1 MKIRVRKEVK
11 AALLFIVALL
21 LFIWGLNYMKGKNI
35 LKKDLIIYAVY
46 ERIAGLSANNPVLIN
61 GYQVGLVRN
70 ISFIPNDP
78 SGRLLVEMGITED
91 IKIPTD
97 SRAII
102 QPGLISSNVINI
114 RLGKSFV
121 FAEPNDT
128 LNADVAISIQE
139 QVSLEMMPV
148 KMKAE
153 NLMMSIDTVI
163 NVIRYIF
170 NEETRDNLSRS
181 FASIRRSI
189 DYLKSTT
196 YNIDTLVSS
205 QRSRLALIIGNVASI
220 SQNIEDN
227 NESITRIIS
236 NFSDV
241 SDSLAKVDFNK
252 TIANLDKTVSDFSAI
267 VEEIKTGEGS
277 LSKLINNDTLYQQ
290 LSLSAEEM
298 KALVE
303 DMKLNPHRYLHFSV
317 FGKNPKKDQYQPA
330 DK

>member
-1 MKIRVRKEVK
+1 MKISVRKEVK

-35 LKKDLIIYAVY
+35 LKKDLIIYAIY

-114 RLGKSFV
+114 RLGESITFV
-121 FAEPNDT
+121 EPNDT
-128 LNADVAISIQE
+128 LNADIAISIQE
-139 QVSLEMMPV
+139 QVSMEMMPV
-148 KMKAE
+148 KLKAE
-153 NLMMSIDTVI
+153 KLMMSIDTVI

-181 FASIRRSI
+181 FASIRSSI

-205 QRSRLALIIGNVASI
+205 QKRRLASIIGNVASI

-227 NESITRIIS
+227 NESITRIIN
-236 NFSDV
+236 NFSDI
-241 SDSLAKVDFNK
+241 SDSLAKVDFSR

-303 DMKLNPHRYLHFSV
+303 DIKINPHRYLHFSV
-317 FGKNPKKDQYQPA
+317 FGKNPKKNEYQPA
-330 DK
+330 EK

>member
-1 MKIRVRKEVK
+1 MKIRIRKEVK

-148 KMKAE
+148 KIKAE
-153 NLMMSIDTVI
+153 NLMMSLDTVI